1 VSLYAL
7 DSRSHVKDHIPA
19 GKSLR
24 ITLGAG
30 VLVLYRVA
38 VVLICFAIDYKYGGG
53 ASQYGGD

>member
-1 VSLYAL
+1 MSLYAL

-53 ASQYGGD
+53 GD

>member
-1 VSLYAL
+1 MSAYKLN
-7 DSRSHVKDHIPA
+7 SRAKVRDHIPA